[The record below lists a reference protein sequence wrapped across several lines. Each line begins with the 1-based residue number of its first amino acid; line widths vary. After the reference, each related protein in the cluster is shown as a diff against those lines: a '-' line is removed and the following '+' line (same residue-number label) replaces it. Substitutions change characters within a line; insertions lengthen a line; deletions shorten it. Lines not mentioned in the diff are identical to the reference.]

1 MSERVYVIVNS
12 DFDAIGY
19 MHPRSITWEDG
30 RVFPIDKVKDHRPA
44 SALRKDLQGDCYVVE
59 IKGETRFLFFEN
71 FNGMAGARFGR
82 WFVECH

>member
-19 MHPRSITWEDG
+19 MHPRSIIWEDR

-44 SALRKDLQGDCYVVE
+44 SALRKDLQGEVRCRNQGGNAVPV
-59 IKGETRFLFFEN
+59 L
-71 FNGMAGARFGR
+71 
-82 WFVECH
+82 